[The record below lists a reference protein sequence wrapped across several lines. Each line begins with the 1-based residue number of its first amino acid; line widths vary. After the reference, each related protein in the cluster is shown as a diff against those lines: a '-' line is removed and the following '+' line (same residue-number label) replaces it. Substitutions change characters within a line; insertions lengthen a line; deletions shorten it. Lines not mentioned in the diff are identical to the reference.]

1 MKFKVKRTSDF
12 FTYRKKTET
21 PKGCIKEK
29 DYFIVELNDLND
41 FLNFVNNNG
50 EVIILDHLEDELPVL
65 EIYDD
70 YRE

>member
-12 FTYRKKTET
+12 FIYRKKTEI

-29 DYFIVELNDLND
+29 DYFVIELDNFNDL
-41 FLNFVNNNG
+41 LNFVNNNG
-50 EVIILDHLEDELPVL
+50 EVIILNESEDDLPVL

>member
-29 DYFIVELNDLND
+29 DYFVIELDNFNDL
-41 FLNFVNNNG
+41 LNFTNNNG
-50 EVIILDHLEDELPVL
+50 EVIILNESEDGLPVL